1 MSVYGIVDGIFVS
14 NFAGKE
20 AFTAL
25 NFIYPVIM
33 IFSSV
38 GFMFGSG
45 GSALISKIFGEGNK
59 EKANKISEQIDKL
72 YEEQRALQVEATKKI
87 IQTFI
92 KNKNFNKVC
101 LTFSYDQMH
110 NPIEKNKPIFMEIA
124 CLGDYLRFQI
134 IKEFEEFIC
143 DYLPGKDY
151 HFQIEIDDFVII
163 DNGVVTIDPDT
174 DEKKELLRN
183 ALEELLK

>member
-1 MSVYGIVDGIFVS
+1 MRIKLSDHFTYKRLLRFTIPSIIMMIFMSVYGIVDGIFVS

-59 EKANKISEQIDKL
+59 EKANKIFSMVVYISL
-72 YEEQRALQVEATKKI
+72 IVGILLGLI
-87 IQTFI
+87 GILFI
-92 KNKNFNKVC
+92 K
-101 LTFSYDQMH
+101 S
-110 NPIEKNKPIFMEIA
+110 IA
-124 CLGDYLRFQI
+124 KLLGA
-134 IKEFEEFIC
+134 E
-143 DYLPGKDY
+143 G
-151 HFQIEIDDFVII
+151 
-163 DNGVVTIDPDT
+163 
-174 DEKKELLRN
+174 LL
-183 ALEELLK
+183 LENL